1 MPQALPRVSPFPG
14 SRLRGLQPREGEGRP
29 TNPAIPPGELAKA
42 LDPLLA
48 KYPPQVFERG
58 ETLLE
63 NSLLQTT
70 DFADPT
76 AAPAGPEDPSQV
88 PHLGYVIEGL
98 VRGVWDR
105 NTLAPANRATAIVA
119 GDARWV
125 GVDVF
130 KFGKNLFRYDAMTPT
145 RASIIPMAYLVDE
158 APRFVLLHALRSVS
172 LDWCTSASVLS
183 LGGDTVVRRTLL
195 LLYDLSRLH
204 PRPEIEVRQH
214 DIADMLGVT
223 RQTLVPVLKKL
234 EERGLVS
241 LGYRE
246 IVIGDPKDLVA
257 ELRRKRGP
265 SAPRGR
271 P

>member
-1 MPQALPRVSPFPG
+1 M
-14 SRLRGLQPREGEGRP
+14 
-29 TNPAIPPGELAKA
+29 
-42 LDPLLA
+42 
-48 KYPPQVFERG
+48 FERG

-63 NSLLQTT
+63 NSLLLTA

-76 AAPAGPEDPSQV
+76 DAREVPVEPGPP
-88 PHLGYVIEGL
+88 PHLGYVLEGL

-119 GDARWV
+119 GDRRWV
-125 GVDVF
+125 GVDAF
-130 KFGKNLFRYDAMTPT
+130 KFGKNLFRYAAMTPT
-145 RASIIPMAYLVDE
+145 TASIIPMAYLLNE
-158 APRFVLLHALRSVS
+158 APRVVLLHALKSVS

-183 LGGDTVVRRTLL
+183 LRGDTVIRRTLL

-223 RQTLVPVLKKL
+223 RQTLEPVLKRL
-234 EERGLVS
+234 EGRGLIS

-257 ELRRKRGP
+257 ELRGKRRPGT
-265 SAPRGR
+265 PRGR